1 MTADT
6 KQTNSDALVEAL
18 FSTVE
23 TADGKEGNVADALF
37 AIARATEKL
46 AMWVKY
52 LGGGDNADNRGAVE
66 LPAIKVEEGANR
78 IAEAGEAIAGAIES
92 LAEKGEQQR

>member
-37 AIARATEKL
+37 AIARAPTTK
-46 AMWVKY
+46 ARSSFW
-52 LGGGDNADNRGAVE
+52 R
-66 LPAIKVEEGANR
+66 
-78 IAEAGEAIAGAIES
+78 
-92 LAEKGEQQR
+92 

>member
-1 MTADT
+1 MSEE
-6 KQTNSDALVEAL
+6 QRTNGDALLAAL
-18 FSTVE
+18 FSSPAE
-23 TADGKEGNVADALF
+23 TANGKEGNVADALF

-66 LPAIKVEEGANR
+66 FLAIKVEEGANR
-78 IAEAGEAIAGAIES
+78 FAEAGHEIAAAIES
-92 LAEKGEQQR
+92 LAEKGEQ